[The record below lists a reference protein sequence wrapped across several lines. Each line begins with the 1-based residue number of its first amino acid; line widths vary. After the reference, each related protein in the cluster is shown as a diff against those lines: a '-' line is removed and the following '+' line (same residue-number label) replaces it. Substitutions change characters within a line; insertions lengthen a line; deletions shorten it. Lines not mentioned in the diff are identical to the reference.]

1 MGPGVVLRKT
11 VCVAKKSMPLD
22 SKCTERQA
30 GQPGLTR
37 PLLLRSRKL
46 QLKGQIFSSC
56 FLFSN
61 LKKMKIRIT
70 SYHLNRFKVS
80 DFLQAFSIL
89 IVLYNS
95 AYHHSQLA
103 ASASSRS

>member
-1 MGPGVVLRKT
+1 
-11 VCVAKKSMPLD
+11 
-22 SKCTERQA
+22 
-30 GQPGLTR
+30 
-37 PLLLRSRKL
+37 
-46 QLKGQIFSSC
+46 
-56 FLFSN
+56 
-61 LKKMKIRIT
+61 MKIRIT

-95 AYHHSQLA
+95 VYHHSQLA